1 MINSNLFPNLEKK
14 INVED
19 RPFPFSTAKN
29 FLPLDIVLKAEND
42 INKFSESFDD
52 GNKRYQKLKRAFADY
67 KSMPGSV
74 KNIIDIFYSTE
85 FIRILEK
92 KFNLEN
98 IKPDWTLHGGG
109 IHQSYTNGFLK
120 VHSDFIYKRKS
131 THKRVLNLLL
141 YLNSNWKKEW
151 KGALEL
157 WSNDMKAL
165 EASIEPF
172 LNNVVIFRTDQD
184 SNHGFPDPIKCP
196 SKTTRNSIALYYYVE
211 EKKKFLISI
220 KKRKF
225 FHAVWKKRPNTNE
238 PIFAD
243 QDSFFKR
250 LKHKFFYRFF

>member
-92 KFNLEN
+92 KL
-98 IKPDWTLHGGG
+98 
-109 IHQSYTNGFLK
+109 NG
-120 VHSDFIYKRKS
+120 RG
-131 THKRVLNLLL
+131 R
-141 YLNSNWKKEW
+141 
-151 KGALEL
+151 
-157 WSNDMKAL
+157 
-165 EASIEPF
+165 
-172 LNNVVIFRTDQD
+172 
-184 SNHGFPDPIKCP
+184 
-196 SKTTRNSIALYYYVE
+196 
-211 EKKKFLISI
+211 
-220 KKRKF
+220 
-225 FHAVWKKRPNTNE
+225 
-238 PIFAD
+238 
-243 QDSFFKR
+243 
-250 LKHKFFYRFF
+250 

>member
-1 MINSNLFPNLEKK
+1 
-14 INVED
+14 
-19 RPFPFSTAKN
+19 
-29 FLPLDIVLKAEND
+29 
-42 INKFSESFDD
+42 
-52 GNKRYQKLKRAFADY
+52 
-67 KSMPGSV
+67 
-74 KNIIDIFYSTE
+74 
-85 FIRILEK
+85 
-92 KFNLEN
+92 
-98 IKPDWTLHGGG
+98 
-109 IHQSYTNGFLK
+109 
-120 VHSDFIYKRKS
+120 
-131 THKRVLNLLL
+131 
-141 YLNSNWKKEW
+141 
-151 KGALEL
+151 
-157 WSNDMKAL
+157 MKAL